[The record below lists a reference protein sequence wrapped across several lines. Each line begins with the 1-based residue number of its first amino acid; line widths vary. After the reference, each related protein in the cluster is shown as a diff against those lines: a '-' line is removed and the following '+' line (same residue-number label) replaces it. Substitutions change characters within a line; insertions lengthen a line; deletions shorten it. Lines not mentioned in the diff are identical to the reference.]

1 MHPTSATGFMTSP
14 LLLGLLC
21 IGLGIPLA
29 LGKVKPNSFYGFRVA
44 KTMDD
49 EAVWYKVNSFTGK
62 AFIWCGLVI
71 LVLAFMVLWLN
82 GMLNLSRVVVHVL
95 SAAIVM
101 VPLAITVVVC
111 SVVCS
116 RA

>member
-1 MHPTSATGFMTSP
+1 MTLP

-49 EAVWYKVNSFTGK
+49 EAVWYKVNGFTGK

-71 LVLAFMVLWLN
+71 LVLAFTVLWLS
-82 GMLNLSRVVVHVL
+82 GVLNLSRVAVQVL

-101 VPLAITVVVC
+101 VPLAIAVVV
-111 SVVCS
+111 SGVVCY